1 MAMMANEPGVADMI
15 LLDPVTED
23 QLLKNL
29 EIRFKQSKIYV
40 SDRFRHFLLFIINSC
55 LCQKFYSEMYTQKL
69 HV

>member
-1 MAMMANEPGVADMI
+1 MANEPGVADMI

-40 SDRFRHFLLFIINSC
+40 SNRFKHYILVIIN
-55 LCQKFYSEMYTQKL
+55 YNEIHTQKL